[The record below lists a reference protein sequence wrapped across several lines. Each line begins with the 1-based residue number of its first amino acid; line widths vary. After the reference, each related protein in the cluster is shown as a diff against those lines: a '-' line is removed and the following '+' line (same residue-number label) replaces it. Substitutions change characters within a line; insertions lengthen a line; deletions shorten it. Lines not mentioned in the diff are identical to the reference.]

1 MPPAFPPPD
10 RPFGR
15 AAVALCLLG
24 AGPLAAAAPPANPVP
39 LRRLSAATVAPPP
52 AIDRPVP
59 KWIDPFAAPPAD
71 EPKRDEPAAEPVVV
85 VLFGDAPA
93 AGTAVLDDLS
103 GPKPPAAG
111 RASLSPTESETEP
124 EPTGRAA
131 FAAEPPPE
139 PATEPRGVASL
150 DLGDSEPPTGAVV
163 PTPAVPAEEEVE
175 PAIAPPPGPYGR
187 FCPVAVRDGRA
198 LTLADPAV
206 TLDRGGEVWRFAS
219 PVARAAFALDPA
231 RYEPVAGGADVVLAA
246 AEGFA
251 APGRV
256 EHAVLYGG
264 RLFLFRG
271 PATRDAFAADP
282 DRFVNC
288 DADGEPGCGERSDG
302 NAPTGARIESR

>member
-1 MPPAFPPPD
+1 MPPVFPPTG
-10 RPFGR
+10 RPFGP

-39 LRRLSAATVAPPP
+39 MRRLSAATVAPPP
-52 AIDRPVP
+52 ATARPVP

-71 EPKRDEPAAEPVVV
+71 PPDEKEPVAEPVVV

-93 AGTAVLDDLS
+93 AGTAALNNLG
-103 GPKPPAAG
+103 GPEPPAAG
-111 RASLSPTESETEP
+111 RASLSLTESETEP
-124 EPTGRAA
+124 EPAGRAA
-131 FAAEPPPE
+131 FASE
-139 PATEPRGVASL
+139 PAPEPRGVVTL
-150 DLGDSEPPTGAVV
+150 DLGGSDEIEPPTGAVV
-163 PTPAVPAEEEVE
+163 PTHAAPAEEKVE
-175 PAIAPPPGPYGR
+175 PVIVLPPGPYGR

-198 LTLADPAV
+198 LTPADPAV
-206 TLDRGGEVWRFAS
+206 TLDRGGERWRFAS

-264 RLFLFRG
+264 RLFLFRSA
-271 PATRDAFAADP
+271 ATRDAFAADP

-288 DADGEPGCGERSDG
+288 DADGEHGCGERSDG
-302 NAPTGARIESR
+302 GGPTGARIETR